1 MKMQHKK
8 RIAQKLWGWFCLSIN
23 CLIMVLFLGE
33 KFADYLIGGVL
44 LSILI
49 FCYGVVKTQNEK
61 NKDDLSGVS
70 VAIEYICIYL
80 ITFLSAFK
88 LTAHFSI
95 TALLPWLTILSLVEL
110 FIFLLI
116 TYWRTVQKIFRKAH
130 KTA

>member
-49 FCYGVVKTQNEK
+49 LCYGVVKTQNEK

-95 TALLPWLTILSLVEL
+95 IALLPWLTILSLVEL

-116 TYWRTVQKIFRKAH
+116 TYWRTVQKVFRNAH

>member
-1 MKMQHKK
+1 MSDY
-8 RIAQKLWGWFCLSIN
+8 GP
-23 CLIMVLFLGE
+23 FLGE

-44 LSILI
+44 LSVLI

-95 TALLPWLTILSLVEL
+95 IALLPWLTILSLVEL

-116 TYWRTVQKIFRKAH
+116 TYWRTVQKVFRKAH